1 MNPYGFLHTPLKR
14 ARLPISPP
22 ERIAENRERQYI
34 TIKGCV
40 KAQCDRNGISP
51 IRETCF
57 LAGRA
62 EFKTNSGSG
71 EANTV
76 SQRGEIG
83 SSPHLFA
90 SLLCLQMVVQ

>member
-40 KAQCDRNGISP
+40 KAHSSP
-51 IRETCF
+51 IVYSHVGSTGF
-57 LAGRA
+57 SPGRFSA
-62 EFKTNSGSG
+62 MRKYPCTMRVWITDAPS
-71 EANTV
+71 V
-76 SQRGEIG
+76 R
-83 SSPHLFA
+83 
-90 SLLCLQMVVQ
+90 